1 MQESQAKRK
10 KKHTSL
16 KEEKKEEKP
25 VLKEEKKEEKKTMK
39 DDNLQ
44 VQDAGL
50 LCSLHQEIT
59 ADEVHELWQKEP
71 CEVVVAVVPSKEGT
85 VRYTLRHR
93 EFLTLKPDTCIM
105 GEVIEAYIQAVCNTT
120 GEGKR
125 LFNLNHYTTQ
135 IILTGSR
142 EEVARCSVKRVHFDQ
157 YHGVVGFF
165 NTGAHWKL
173 ICLNAIKEIISVL
186 DPNGHCETED
196 SARAAKRFSE
206 FFKMRRIQHGL
217 EDWVDIKWKPSTIEH
232 TKQTDGSSC
241 GVFVMKMAAEMVTS
255 FPDLPDEIIVPP
267 SKPNIRELRL
277 QMAQFLLSSTGNEKQ
292 HDTTMTD
299 LGKTD

>member
-1 MQESQAKRK
+1 MQESQARRK
-10 KKHTSL
+10 KTNIIKGR
-16 KEEKKEEKP
+16 EKRRQISVRRREDEKTP
-25 VLKEEKKEEKKTMK
+25 MK
-39 DDNLQ
+39 DDKLQ
-44 VQDAGL
+44 VQDVGL
-50 LCSLHQEIT
+50 VCSPHQEIR
-59 ADEVHELWQKEP
+59 ANEVQEVWQKEA

-93 EFLTLKPDTCIM
+93 EFLTLKPDAWLM

-142 EEVARCSVKRVHFDQ
+142 EEVARCSMKRVHLDQ

-173 ICLNAIKEIISVL
+173 ICLNAVKEIIAVL
-186 DPNGHCETED
+186 DPNAHCETED

-232 TKQTDGSSC
+232 TKQTDSSSC

-277 QMAQFLLSSTGNEKQ
+277 QMAKFLLSSSEKKRPI
-292 HDTTMTD
+292 HT
-299 LGKTD
+299 LGGAVD